1 MASATT
7 GTTLDVWVDI
17 VCPWCWIGTRNLTA
31 ALDRLP
37 GADRVEV
44 RWRAFELRPGGPERP
59 GLRLAEVMRTEWGFD
74 EEQAAAVVTRVKAG
88 GRAVGL
94 DLDPENVR
102 PFDTFDA
109 HRLVRLASEHGA
121 AGPVLERLFHA
132 YHVDHAELGGRD
144 ALTALAAEAG
154 LDPAATEEMWRT
166 GAHADGVRR
175 DRELAVEAGV
185 TGVPSY
191 RVNGGKAVS
200 GALGPD
206 ELLSLLREAERG

>member
-1 MASATT
+1 MASTSTVTT
-7 GTTLDVWVDI
+7 VDVWLDI
-17 VCPWCWIGTRNLTA
+17 VCPWCWIGTRNLAA

-37 GADRVEV
+37 RADRVEV
-44 RWRAFELRPGGPERP
+44 HWRAFELGPGGPERP
-59 GLRLAEVMRTEWGFD
+59 GRRLAEVMRTEWGFD
-74 EEQAAAVVTRVKAG
+74 EEQAAALVARVKAG
-88 GRAVGL
+88 GRAAGL

-102 PFDTFDA
+102 PFGTFDA
-109 HRLVRLASEHGA
+109 HRVVRLASGHGV

-132 YHVDHAELGGRD
+132 YNIEHADLGGRD
-144 ALTALAAEAG
+144 VLTSLAAEAG

-166 GAHADGVRR
+166 GAHADDVRR
-175 DRELAVEAGV
+175 DRELAAEAGV

-206 ELLSLLREAERG
+206 ELLSLLREADHG